1 MANDPG
7 RPDGL
12 PEKIGTVLGALVVIG
27 TFGLLA
33 WTVLRGVLYCTR
45 PVWTFPCGGRVSGR
59 SPHSNRRS
67 WPQASALGSVTDIHG
82 DFLGSGF
89 LFLAH

>member
-1 MANDPG
+1 MADDPG

-33 WTVLRGVLYCTR
+33 WAVLRGVLY
-45 PVWTFPCGGRVSGR
+45 
-59 SPHSNRRS
+59 
-67 WPQASALGSVTDIHG
+67 
-82 DFLGSGF
+82 
-89 LFLAH
+89 

>member
-12 PEKIGTVLGALVVIG
+12 PEKIGAVLGALVVIG

-33 WTVLRGVLYCTR
+33 WTVLRGVLY
-45 PVWTFPCGGRVSGR
+45 
-59 SPHSNRRS
+59 
-67 WPQASALGSVTDIHG
+67 
-82 DFLGSGF
+82 
-89 LFLAH
+89 